1 MPEPIGFTDYVLLLL
16 GQFTGGPGPKE
27 NNLVR
32 FGLAAVFWL
41 LLLIVAWTRQ
51 RHRTLPRE
59 RLLVWGFGLAFARE
73 LFMFSHTS
81 AGLLG
86 FELLPPASHL
96 SEPLEHALTM
106 AAIIVVAA
114 AFLRFIL
121 DQPSLA
127 RRFMQAGLAT
137 TAVMFAITWWWWRQL
152 ALQDP
157 GARFNRTWGG
167 TVFFVATGIFAAVAI
182 LFLLRKKGW
191 LSSVVSLALGLFVLV
206 GIFRLVNFSLSHT
219 YDDYFCRVCNG
230 LHMLAI
236 PILGY
241 VYLREQSIEK
251 DRAEQ
256 SLAAYRDHL
265 EEIVEERTTELTRAN
280 ERLQVEI
287 RDRERAQ
294 MDVNRRNAE
303 LAAQNSIAA
312 TVSGS
317 LDLDRILAMALETV
331 IPALEMDAGC
341 VCLID
346 PESGALVLQSERGE
360 PLAACLGQGEGEAC
374 RCPGVTE
381 EALGSARPVVLNL
394 DGQSGDPREGLSCFR
409 TLVSTP
415 IISRDRA
422 LGALSLASRQPEAI
436 SPGKLNLLAAIG
448 QQIGVAVEN
457 ARLYQQTGRW
467 AEDLALLHASSTLLT
482 GTLDPTTIYSQVS
495 EQTAML
501 LGCQAAVVMR
511 WNEERQDAAIVFA
524 RGVHEDWPADL
535 VLKAQESR
543 LLADLLERQ
552 ATIAIRDAHT
562 DERLDDFWR
571 QRLHAQAMLCIPLL
585 GKDEPIGFMFFVDQR
600 APRLWRTDEVSWA
613 ESFAGSAALSLEKA
627 YLYSQVERVATL
639 EERQR
644 IAAEMHDGLAQ
655 ILSYLALKADYAT
668 DLLQDGQV
676 PAVLEQYR
684 DIQAAIERATREVRM
699 SITSLRSDPQPREP
713 LQSCVE
719 RAAIE
724 AAHTSAQPISFV
736 NRLPSP
742 LFLMPDQQDQ
752 VQRVVQEA
760 LANAVR
766 HAHAQRIGVF
776 LEQQGSKVMI
786 TVSDDGRGFDLATSP
801 PPGDHFGLSIMR
813 ARAARIGGQLFID
826 SLPGQGTRVLL
837 AWPLH
842 PGQVIVPETKPQAS
856 GDGGQNEQ
864 PREE

>member
-1 MPEPIGFTDYVLLLL
+1 MPEPMDLTEYILLLL

-41 LLLIVAWTRQ
+41 LLLIVAWSRQ
-51 RHRTLPRE
+51 RHHPLPRE
-59 RLLVWGFGLAFARE
+59 RLLLWGFGLGFARE
-73 LFMFSHTS
+73 LFMFSHVS
-81 AGLLG
+81 AGLVG
-86 FELLPPASHL
+86 IEMLPPNSHL

-106 AAIIVVAA
+106 AAIVVVAA
-114 AFLRFIL
+114 AFLRFVL
-121 DQPSLA
+121 DEPSVS
-127 RRFMQAGLAT
+127 RRFMQAGLAM
-137 TAVMFAITWWWWRQL
+137 TAVMFAITWWWWRGL
-152 ALQDP
+152 ALADP
-157 GARFNRTWGG
+157 SARFNQTWGG
-167 TVFFVATGIFAAVAI
+167 TVFFAATGAFAAVAI
-182 LFLLRKKGW
+182 VLLLRKKGW
-191 LSSVVSLALGLFVLV
+191 LSSVVSLALGLFVLI
-206 GIFRLVNFSLSHT
+206 GIFRVANLLTNHSF
-219 YDDYFCRVCNG
+219 DDYFCRVCNG

-241 VYLREQSIEK
+241 VYIREQSIEK
-251 DRAEQ
+251 ERAEQ
-256 SLAAYRDHL
+256 GLAAYRDHL
-265 EEIVEERTTELTRAN
+265 EELVEERTTALTTTN

-287 RDRERAQ
+287 REREQAQ
-294 MDVNRRNAE
+294 MDVTRRNVE

-317 LDLDRILAMALETV
+317 LDLDRILATALETV

-341 VCLID
+341 VCLLD
-346 PESGALVLQSERGE
+346 PESGALVLQSERGAH
-360 PLAACLGQGEGEAC
+360 LAACLGQSEGESC

-381 EALGSARPVVLNL
+381 EALLSARPVVVKL
-394 DGQSGDPREGLSCFR
+394 DGRNGNRGAELGSFR
-409 TLVSTP
+409 TVVSTP
-415 IISRDRA
+415 IVSRDRA
-422 LGALSLASRQPEAI
+422 LGALSLASCRPEAI
-436 SPGKLNLLAAIG
+436 SPTKLDLLAAIG

-467 AEDLALLHASSTLLT
+467 AEDLALLSASSTLLT
-482 GTLDPTTIYSQVS
+482 GTLDPNTIYSQVS

-511 WNEERQDAAIVFA
+511 WNEEQQAASLVFS
-524 RGVHEDWPADL
+524 RGLLEAPADL
-535 VLKAQESR
+535 ELRAGESA
-543 LLADLLERQ
+543 LLADLLARQ
-552 ATIAIRDAHT
+552 ATIAIRDADA

-571 QRLHAQAMLCIPLL
+571 LRMCARALLCIPLL
-585 GKDEPIGFMFFVDQR
+585 GKDKPIGFLFFIDRR
-600 APRLWRTDEVSWA
+600 APRFWRSDEVSWA
-613 ESFAGSAALSLEKA
+613 ESFAGHAALALEKA
-627 YLYSQVERVATL
+627 YLYSRVERVATL

-699 SITSLRSDPQPREP
+699 SIASLRADPQPREP
-713 LQSCVE
+713 LQACIE
-719 RAAIE
+719 RATIE
-724 AAHTSAQPISFV
+724 AAHSSAQSISFV
-736 NRLPSP
+736 NRLASP

-766 HAHAQRIGVF
+766 HARAQRIAVF
-776 LEQQGSKVMI
+776 LEQQGSKVVV

-813 ARAARIGGQLFID
+813 ARAARIGGQLAID

-837 AWPLH
+837 TWPVH
-842 PGQVIVPETKPQAS
+842 PGQVLMPETGSDAGQDEQARK
-856 GDGGQNEQ
+856 E
-864 PREE
+864 